1 MDAGKTGKKS
11 NEIISMTEDSV
22 LLTGRPATV
31 MRAMLRGLK
40 REMSGRNFPG
50 ALDDWE
56 CALADLCSEVVKAR
70 RLYDTG
76 GKVKTAAWRGKDFV
90 G

>member
-1 MDAGKTGKKS
+1 MAKKTKI
-11 NEIISMTEDSV
+11 EIISMTEDGV

-40 REMSGRNFPG
+40 LEMSGKDFPG
-50 ALDDWE
+50 ELDDWAG
-56 CALADLCSEVVKAR
+56 ALADFCAEVVKAK

-76 GKVKTAAWRGKDFV
+76 AATKTAVWRGKEFV

>member
-1 MDAGKTGKKS
+1 
-11 NEIISMTEDSV
+11 MTEDGV

-40 REMSGRNFPG
+40 LEMSGKDFPG
-50 ALDDWE
+50 ELDDWE
-56 CALADLCSEVVKAR
+56 CALADFCSYIVRAKK
-70 RLYDTG
+70 LYDTG
-76 GKVKTAAWRGKDFV
+76 AEPRTAIWRGKKFV

>member
-1 MDAGKTGKKS
+1 MAKKPKKV
-11 NEIISMTEDSV
+11 EIISMTEDGV

-40 REMSGRNFPG
+40 LEMSRKDFP
-50 ALDDWE
+50 AELDDWE
-56 CALADLCSEVVKAR
+56 CALAHFCAEVVVNK

-76 GKVKTAAWRGKDFV
+76 GEPKTAIWCKKKFV